1 MEKEA
6 INPKEQRE
14 VYGRVWKE
22 KREEKND
29 VIVL

>member
-22 KREEKND
+22 TSKDCGNGSP
-29 VIVL
+29 